1 MPQGSLSIVNYQLPI
16 KCITIMKK
24 LLLLLLAAL
33 GGSMSASAQFSLSGR
48 IDGMPDSLRVTVV
61 NMENPDKQKLIC
73 ETFPKSGAFML
84 ASDSLVRPT
93 LCELRISRKSPKS
106 GRYYTLYSARFM
118 ASSAA
123 MTLQP
128 TSMDTLE
135 SASKDSRT
143 EQAFRVSGGQAQV
156 DWNAFQ
162 KATFELERAERL
174 AGYKEAE
181 IYFATRDN
189 KDSVRKYRDIQKEA
203 ERKLYR
209 ARMDFTRRHPQSM
222 AAAYWMN
229 QYIRTYF
236 VRTAD
241 ELKEMAALVQACPD
255 TARVN
260 RVNRDL
266 DIALRY
272 ALEQPYTDFDLTL
285 ADGRKSRLSALIP
298 AEAQYTMIDF
308 WASWCGPCRAAIPHV
323 KELAAQYGA
332 RLGLLSVSVDQKE
345 ADWRKAMGEEKMTW
359 AQGWLDK
366 EQMDK
371 PANAYALIFIPRLIL
386 IDREGRIVCSTNL
399 PDEITEYLQKHIT
412 Q

>member
-1 MPQGSLSIVNYQLPI
+1 
-16 KCITIMKK
+16 MKK

-48 IDGMPDSLRVTVV
+48 IDRMPDSLRVTVV

-93 LCELRISRKSPKS
+93 LCELRISRKSPKN

-222 AAAYWMN
+222 AAAY
-229 QYIRTYF
+229 
-236 VRTAD
+236 
-241 ELKEMAALVQACPD
+241 
-255 TARVN
+255 
-260 RVNRDL
+260 
-266 DIALRY
+266 
-272 ALEQPYTDFDLTL
+272 
-285 ADGRKSRLSALIP
+285 
-298 AEAQYTMIDF
+298 
-308 WASWCGPCRAAIPHV
+308 
-323 KELAAQYGA
+323 
-332 RLGLLSVSVDQKE
+332 
-345 ADWRKAMGEEKMTW
+345 
-359 AQGWLDK
+359 
-366 EQMDK
+366 
-371 PANAYALIFIPRLIL
+371 
-386 IDREGRIVCSTNL
+386 
-399 PDEITEYLQKHIT
+399 
-412 Q
+412 

>member
-1 MPQGSLSIVNYQLPI
+1 
-16 KCITIMKK
+16 MK
-24 LLLLLLAAL
+24 AL
-33 GGSMSASAQFSLSGR
+33 E
-48 IDGMPDSLRVTVV
+48 D
-61 NMENPDKQKLIC
+61 
-73 ETFPKSGAFML
+73 
-84 ASDSLVRPT
+84 ASDD
-93 LCELRISRKSPKS
+93 
-106 GRYYTLYSARFM
+106 Y
-118 ASSAA
+118 
-123 MTLQP
+123 
-128 TSMDTLE
+128 
-135 SASKDSRT
+135 RT
-143 EQAFRVSGGQAQV
+143 EQAMRITGGEAQEG
-156 DWNAFQ
+156 WN
-162 KATFELERAERL
+162 TYLNEVFETERAAKL
-174 AGYKEAE
+174 AGYKQAQV
-181 IYFATRDN
+181 YFDTN
-189 KDSVRKYRDIQKEA
+189 NNPDSVRKYRILEKEA
-203 ERKLYR
+203 N
-209 ARMDFTRRHPQSM
+209 ARLLQARVDFARRHPASIP
-222 AAAYWMN
+222 AAYWMDRE
-229 QYIRTYF
+229 ICTLF
-236 VRTAD
+236 IHSAE
-241 ELKEMAALVQACPD
+241 ELESMAALVQACPD

-359 AQGWLDK
+359 TQGWLDK

-371 PANAYALIFIPRLIL
+371 PANAYALISIPRLIL